1 MSERHA
7 LRPRD
12 VAALWGCSERH
23 VRNLIRDGKL
33 SAFRLGEKLVRITP
47 DAIREFEQ
55 CQSFEPS
62 NTEANGPSNGM
73 RAGSVTAPAYAL
85 ATTPIVLTFS
95 KVWSHVPAPYHIQ
108 KRSWPSEHAEPEE
121 QSLPTCS
128 ENPAGAVA
136 QRRPE
141 STFSGPSRP

>member
-1 MSERHA
+1 MSERYA

-23 VRNLIRDGKL
+23 VRNLIRNGKL

-62 NTEANGPSNGM
+62 NIEANGPSNGM
-73 RAGSVTAPAYAL
+73 RRESATAPASAL
-85 ATTPIVLTFS
+85 TTTPTVLLFS
-95 KVWSHVPAPYHIQ
+95 K
-108 KRSWPSEHAEPEE
+108 
-121 QSLPTCS
+121 
-128 ENPAGAVA
+128 
-136 QRRPE
+136 
-141 STFSGPSRP
+141 PSRHGKPNTKPATDLAA